1 MTTVEKAA
9 YLKGLAEGIGYIGDK
24 KEGKLWDALCDL
36 ISDMAH
42 EIEDLQMNG
51 IDMAEALNDLT
62 ESVNELEE
70 LTADLDL
77 DDELWEDDDDD
88 LWDDDEE
95 DENRDKIY
103 NIVTGEY
110 EDAPEDELEE
120 DDEPLEYDGI
130 IYDAICPNCAE
141 EISFT
146 EETLAEGSMLCP
158 NCGEKL
164 EFDLSDEDEDEIKF

>member
-9 YLKGLAEGIGYIGDK
+9 YLRGLAEGTGFISDK
-24 KEGKLWDALCDL
+24 REGKVWDALCDL
-36 ISDMAH
+36 LSDLAH
-42 EIEDLQMNG
+42 EVEDLQMNG

-70 LTADLDL
+70 ITADLDL
-77 DDELWEDDDDD
+77 DEELWEDEDEDDDSDDIADDFDDDD
-88 LWDDDEE
+88 EDDS
-95 DENRDKIY
+95 
-103 NIVTGEY
+103 
-110 EDAPEDELEE
+110 

-130 IYDAICPNCAE
+130 VYDAICPNCAE

-146 EETLAEGSMLCP
+146 EETLAVGYMICP

-164 EFDLSDEDEDEIKF
+164 EFDLGDEDEEDEIQF

>member
-9 YLKGLAEGIGYIGDK
+9 YLKGLAEGIGYMNDK

-77 DDELWEDDDDD
+77 DDELWEDDDE
-88 LWDDDEE
+88 DDD
-95 DENRDKIY
+95 NSGKIY
-103 NIVTGEY
+103 NIVTGEFEY
-110 EDAPEDELEE
+110 PTDDELEDE

-164 EFDLSDEDEDEIKF
+164 EFDLSDEEEDEIKF